1 MDVINLHKFGIQNVV
16 ANLGTA
22 MTERQLDLIWKFFK
36 NPIICL
42 DGDTSGQKA
51 AIRAAE
57 RLFPLMKADYNI
69 YFLTLPENLDPDSY
83 INEKGK
89 ESFIKFSQTKVDIQN
104 FIWNSYYQDIDKNDP
119 RSLTLFERKIK
130 ALCNDLKDKT
140 LCKYFMDNFLR
151 KINELTPNLNL
162 KVKNFNKYKK
172 STNPLQKTKDVY
184 RQRNIFEEKELKE
197 YSILFLVIN
206 NLDIFRKN
214 IELLSEITFSDKLIN
229 EFKQKLLDYLLSE
242 KFFDRKK
249 LNSNDFEEKFQNVIN
264 LINNDAPIKLIY
276 KNKDESE
283 IILMFNETVKEI
295 KKIELKKKIDTLE
308 DKVSLNLD
316 ENLYTELLSLR
327 NQLKGG

>member
-1 MDVINLHKFGIQNVV
+1 
-16 ANLGTA
+16 

-42 DGDTSGQKA
+42 DGDVSGKKA

-57 RLFPLMKADYNI
+57 RLFPLMKADFNI

-89 ESFIKFSQTKVDIQN
+89 ESFIKFSQSKVDIQN
-104 FIWNSYYQDIDKNDP
+104 FIWDSYYQEIDKNDP
-119 RSLTLFERKIK
+119 HSLTLFERKIK
-130 ALCNDLKDKT
+130 ALCNDLKDRT
-140 LCKYFMDNFLR
+140 LGNYFMDNFIR

-162 KVKNFNKYKK
+162 KIKNFNKYKK
-172 STNPLQKTKDVY
+172 LTNPLQQTKDVY
-184 RQRNIFEEKELKE
+184 KQRNKFEEKELKE
-197 YSILFLVIN
+197 YSVLFLVIN

-214 IELLSEITFSDKLIN
+214 IELLSEIAFSDKLIN
-229 EFKQKLLDYLLSE
+229 KFKQKLVDYLLSE

-249 LNSNDFEEKFQNVIN
+249 LNSNDFEEKFQNVISN
-264 LINNDAPIKLIY
+264 INDNAPIKIIY

>member
-42 DGDTSGQKA
+42 DGDVSGKKA

-57 RLFPLMKADYNI
+57 RLFPLMKADFNI

-89 ESFIKFSQTKVDIQN
+89 ESFIKFSKSKVDIQN
-104 FIWNSYYQDIDKNDP
+104 FIWDSYYQEIDKNDP
-119 RSLTLFERKIK
+119 HSLTLFERKIK
-130 ALCNDLKDKT
+130 GLCKDLKDKT
-140 LCKYFMDNFLR
+140 LGKYFMDNFIR

-184 RQRNIFEEKELKE
+184 RQRNKFEEKELKE

-214 IELLSEITFSDKLIN
+214 IELLSEITFTDKLIN

-249 LNSNDFEEKFQNVIN
+249 LNSNDFEEKFKKVIN
-264 LINNDAPIKLIY
+264 QINNDAPIKLIY
-276 KNKDESE
+276 KNKSENE
-283 IILMFNETVKEI
+283 IILMFNETVNEI